1 MAVMI
6 DRPRSEKCLL
16 MTAFPPFRAR
26 PMRFG
31 ALPTPRLVMRDFWD
45 EYFWLPENVSWTDMK
60 DTDSIRYPHVSDL
73 RYTII
78 FGFAL
83 LQCFVSISLMSSLTD
98 LADTSGIV
106 RFSPYRLDW
115 WLDLF
120 SFDATLL
127 ILLKEPQLKDV
138 SECWRGWPHH
148 NISSAVWWYY
158 IIEASFYWALF
169 IGTLCVDVRRADFV
183 QMMLHHGI
191 TIALL
196 YVSWSMNMVRVGTLV
211 LFVHDAADIFIEI
224 AKIVRYANWQTTLNV
239 LFVIFIVVWTAT
251 RLVFYPFWI
260 IRSVWF
266 DAPELIQS
274 SYRWT
279 NLWQRPLVP
288 RLLMVMLSSLLVL
301 HIFWTYVILK
311 VAYKSVQGGELDDVR
326 EESDSDED
334 NAAKTKED

>member
-1 MAVMI
+1 
-6 DRPRSEKCLL
+6 
-16 MTAFPPFRAR
+16 
-26 PMRFG
+26 
-31 ALPTPRLVMRDFWD
+31 
-45 EYFWLPENVSWTDMK
+45 
-60 DTDSIRYPHVSDL
+60 
-73 RYTII
+73 
-78 FGFAL
+78 
-83 LQCFVSISLMSSLTD
+83 
-98 LADTSGIV
+98 
-106 RFSPYRLDW
+106 
-115 WLDLF
+115 
-120 SFDATLL
+120 LL

-169 IGTLCVDVRRADFV
+169 IGTLCVDVRRADFI

-326 EESDSDED
+326 EESDSEED
-334 NAAKTKED
+334 IADKTKQD